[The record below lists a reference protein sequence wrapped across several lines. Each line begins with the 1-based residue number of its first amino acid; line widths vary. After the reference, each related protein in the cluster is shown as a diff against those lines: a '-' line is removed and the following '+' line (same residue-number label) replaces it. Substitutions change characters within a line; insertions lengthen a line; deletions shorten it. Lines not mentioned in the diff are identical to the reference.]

1 MMRGRR
7 TQPWAVTLYSVLSC
21 ALGVLLVLV
30 PAGCQHRIAAH
41 RALTVSLR
49 VPGYFSLRGLPPIKG
64 VLMLSD
70 AGVAFVSA
78 GNMVIVSYRTLSG
91 VAATEPGG
99 KAASCARLSYSG
111 RIGSR
116 VSYVFRF
123 RDGVFE
129 TENPGPLRHVLA
141 ETLLLGDP
149 ARSTLPGAERHRAAL
164 SIIQTLA
171 TSSYAD
177 TLYTLFGRPRGAG
190 FVGDR
195 GVRAGDLAEY
205 VSGRDS
211 VALDPARMTGE
222 AQLRHAFAH
231 ELAHR
236 WELRS
241 PRVVDSILSGS
252 GGIADRD
259 RYGYLNDAEQRAEAI
274 AFAVHFLQS
283 TASGGMPAPD
293 ALELLRH
300 YDFLVPGSR
309 SMVRY
314 LMRQPC
320 YQHHPLRMNVSGTV

>member
-1 MMRGRR
+1 MMRGRS

-21 ALGVLLVLV
+21 VLGVLLVLV
-30 PAGCQHRIAAH
+30 PAGCHRIAAH
-41 RALTVSLR
+41 QRALTVSLR
-49 VPGYFSLRGLPPIKG
+49 IPGYFSLRGLPPVKG

-70 AGVAFVSA
+70 AGVSFLTA
-78 GNMVIVSYRTLSG
+78 GDTVIVSYRTISG
-91 VAATEPGG
+91 AAATAPGV
-99 KAASCARLSYSG
+99 KSAACARLSYSG

-129 TENPGPLRHVLA
+129 TEDPGPLRHVLA

-149 ARSTLPGAERHRAAL
+149 PGSTLPGADSNPEAL
-164 SIIQTLA
+164 SVIQRLA
-171 TSSYAD
+171 TSPYAD
-177 TLYTLFGRPRGAG
+177 TLYALFGRPRNAG

-195 GVRAGDLAEY
+195 GIRAGDLAEY

-222 AQLRHAFAH
+222 AQLRHAYAH

-283 TASGGMPAPD
+283 TASGGMPIAD

-314 LMRQPC
+314 LLRRPC
-320 YQHHPLRMNVSGTV
+320 YQHHPLRVNVSGTV